1 MVVIGNFESTSFT
14 SIFASNI
21 RVSCSYPKYSTIT
34 RLLLVSTRLCRNS
47 SKFLPLQLSSTIT
60 GSLQPITRIKQQSFS
75 S

>member
-34 RLLLVSTRLCRNS
+34 RLLVSTRLCRNS